1 MHYYY
6 SDKYA
11 IQSEVWHITE
21 HSSIL
26 QIFWIPHF
34 LHLGYFNQIFR
45 LSQLHQC
52 DQGMLPN
59 RFLKVHWG
67 TVSLVTLASIFFQKI
82 YLVTSQAFLPQ
93 PCNQGTQG
101 QICKIKETTNLTR
114 NVDFLK
120 GDTNLTKEG
129 SFSTTLCWNCKH
141 SLNLMCHT
149 PTKGIQLR

>member
-45 LSQLHQC
+45 LLSCISVTKECYQIGSWKFIEELFLQLH
-52 DQGMLPN
+52 
-59 RFLKVHWG
+59 
-67 TVSLVTLASIFFQKI
+67 
-82 YLVTSQAFLPQ
+82 
-93 PCNQGTQG
+93 
-101 QICKIKETTNLTR
+101 
-114 NVDFLK
+114 
-120 GDTNLTKEG
+120 
-129 SFSTTLCWNCKH
+129 
-141 SLNLMCHT
+141 
-149 PTKGIQLR
+149 